1 MFQKSNLQLI
11 IDLPNNMKNLKSL
24 ESKIEEQKHEI
35 KSLVKKNKELET
47 AESLTKWKIINFET
61 KVHNLQEK
69 EKELLDRI
77 IELKK
82 TINERDLKILK
93 NITTQDE
100 ITEEKDTYKARYDKL
115 SKDFIENRRE
125 ASRFKNN

>member
-1 MFQKSNLQLI
+1 M
-11 IDLPNNMKNLKSL
+11 
-24 ESKIEEQKHEI
+24 
-35 KSLVKKNKELET
+35 KKNKELET